1 MHLSLGVSLKF
12 EGQEGDRFCEKK
24 FVMGAGGEELK
35 VETKTFLDKKEKSA
49 AKKSLLVT
57 MEPRDR

>member
-1 MHLSLGVSLKF
+1 
-12 EGQEGDRFCEKK
+12 
-24 FVMGAGGEELK
+24 MGAGGEELK
-35 VETKTFLDKKEKSA
+35 VETKTFLDRKEKSG

>member
-1 MHLSLGVSLKF
+1 
-12 EGQEGDRFCEKK
+12 
-24 FVMGAGGEELK
+24 MGAGGEEFK
-35 VETKTFLDKKEKSA
+35 NETKTFHDKKEKSA

>member
-1 MHLSLGVSLKF
+1 
-12 EGQEGDRFCEKK
+12 
-24 FVMGAGGEELK
+24 MGAGGEELK
-35 VETKTFLDKKEKSA
+35 VETKAFLDRKEKSA